1 MTTLRT
7 RHFGEAARLR
17 DRAMMEDSTSTML
30 IETFADLICPW
41 CYIGKRRLARALAD
55 RPRLHVELRW
65 QPFQLNP
72 DMAPGG
78 MERSA
83 YLAAKFGGTERA
95 RQIHLVVEETAER
108 DGLPLRLDRV
118 RRTPNSFDAH
128 RLVRMA
134 ARRGLG
140 DAMADALFHAYFVDG
155 LDIGD
160 RDTLAG
166 TAASLGFDFQAIKGL
181 LATDAEAAAVASADS
196 MARQL
201 GLQAVPCY
209 IFNRRY
215 ALSGAQEPAS
225 FLPLL
230 DLAVDEQEGVTVA
243 AD

>member
-1 MTTLRT
+1 
-7 RHFGEAARLR
+7 
-17 DRAMMEDSTSTML
+17 ML
-30 IETFADLICPW
+30 IETYADLICPW

-55 RPRLHVELRW
+55 RPRVQVELRW

-108 DGLPLRLDRV
+108 DGLPLRLDRI
-118 RRTPNSFDAH
+118 RRTPNSFDGH
-128 RLVRMA
+128 RLIRIA
-134 ARRGLG
+134 ARHGLG
-140 DAMADALFHAYFVDG
+140 DRMADALFHAYFVDG

-160 RDTLAG
+160 RDTLAA
-166 TAASLGFDFQAIKGL
+166 TAAGLGFDFDEIKTL
-181 LATDAEAAAVASADS
+181 LTGDAETSAVFNADAT
-196 MARQL
+196 ARQL

-230 DLAVDEQEGVTVA
+230 DLGVEEQEGVTAA

>member
-1 MTTLRT
+1 
-7 RHFGEAARLR
+7 
-17 DRAMMEDSTSTML
+17 ML
-30 IETFADLICPW
+30 IETYADLICPW

-55 RPRLHVELRW
+55 RPRVQVELRW

-108 DGLPLRLDRV
+108 DGLPLRLDRI
-118 RRTPNSFDAH
+118 RRTPNSFDGH
-128 RLVRMA
+128 RLVRTA
-134 ARRGLG
+134 ARHGLG
-140 DAMADALFHAYFVDG
+140 DRMADALFHAYFVDG

-160 RDTLAG
+160 RDTLAA
-166 TAASLGFDFQAIKGL
+166 TAAGLGFDFAEIKTL
-181 LATDAEAAAVASADS
+181 LTGDAETTAVFNADAT
-196 MARQL
+196 ARQL

-230 DLAVDEQEGVTVA
+230 DLGVEEQEGVTAA

>member
-1 MTTLRT
+1 
-7 RHFGEAARLR
+7 
-17 DRAMMEDSTSTML
+17 ML
-30 IETFADLICPW
+30 IESYADLICPW

-55 RPRLHVELRW
+55 RPRVQVELRW

-108 DGLPLRLDRV
+108 DGLPLRLDRI
-118 RRTPNSFDAH
+118 RRTPNSFDGH
-128 RLVRMA
+128 RLIRIA
-134 ARRGLG
+134 ARHGLG
-140 DAMADALFHAYFVDG
+140 DRMADALFHAYFVDG

-160 RDTLAG
+160 RDTLAA
-166 TAASLGFDFQAIKGL
+166 TAAGLGFDFAEIKAL
-181 LATDAEAAAVASADS
+181 LTGDAETSAVFNADAT
-196 MARQL
+196 ARQL

-230 DLAVDEQEGVTVA
+230 DLGVEEQEGVTAA

>member
-1 MTTLRT
+1 
-7 RHFGEAARLR
+7 
-17 DRAMMEDSTSTML
+17 ML
-30 IETFADLICPW
+30 IETYADLICPW

-55 RPRLHVELRW
+55 RPRVQVELRW

-72 DMAPGG
+72 DMAAGG

-108 DGLPLRLDRV
+108 DGLPLRLDRI
-118 RRTPNSFDAH
+118 RRTPNSFDGH
-128 RLVRMA
+128 RLIRIA
-134 ARRGLG
+134 ARHGLG
-140 DAMADALFHAYFVDG
+140 DRMADALFHAYFVDG

-160 RDTLAG
+160 RDTLAA
-166 TAASLGFDFQAIKGL
+166 TAAGLGFDFTEVKNL
-181 LATDAEAAAVASADS
+181 LNGDAETTAVFNADAT
-196 MARQL
+196 ARQL

-230 DLAVDEQEGVTVA
+230 DLGVEEQEGVTAA

>member
-1 MTTLRT
+1 
-7 RHFGEAARLR
+7 
-17 DRAMMEDSTSTML
+17 ML
-30 IETFADLICPW
+30 IETYADLICPW

-55 RPRLHVELRW
+55 RPRVQVELRW

-118 RRTPNSFDAH
+118 RRTPNSFDGH
-128 RLVRMA
+128 RLIRIA
-134 ARRGLG
+134 ARHGLG
-140 DAMADALFHAYFVDG
+140 DRMADALFHAYFVDG

-160 RDTLAG
+160 RDTLAA
-166 TAASLGFDFQAIKGL
+166 TAAGLGFDFADIKTL
-181 LATDAEAAAVASADS
+181 LTGDAETTAVFNADAT
-196 MARQL
+196 ARQL

-230 DLAVDEQEGVTVA
+230 DLGVEEQEGVTAA